1 VPQVVFR
8 PDWSRHSKAAPFR
21 RNEQL
26 LESLPIGVIVFPG
39 SGITDNLAD
48 TARRMGIPVWK
59 IGPEGGA

>member
-8 PDWSRHSKAAPFR
+8 PDRTRHGKAAPFR
-21 RNEQL
+21 RNEHL

-59 IGPEGGA
+59 ISTDGGA